1 MIWKEKQNGSE
12 PFYHLNCIKNPINF
26 FAKLRRVRFPPR
38 LSLCMH
44 TFHFTGQT
52 AASLV
57 AYQQA
62 EGEHSLLY
70 EVRKGKDSQWNC
82 PELQLTLSCG
92 VHCQFAPAGNLTLF
106 LSLLFQHI
114 QTLSNFMIWCIIV
127 RCMNFPHIV
136 EIILLTI
143 NTQQSLL
150 LSEWGNTRTLRPR
163 KKKNNNN
170 KTAHNPKERREHLEE
185 DNKALYATFVQLAL
199 CYRNLVRALL
209 IS

>member
-1 MIWKEKQNGSE
+1 
-12 PFYHLNCIKNPINF
+12 
-26 FAKLRRVRFPPR
+26 
-38 LSLCMH
+38 MH

-52 AASLV
+52 AASPV

-106 LSLLFQHI
+106 LLFQHI

-163 KKKNNNN
+163 KKKTTTTKQHIIPKRGESIWK
-170 KTAHNPKERREHLEE
+170 KTIK
-185 DNKALYATFVQLAL
+185 LYMPPLFNLL
-199 CYRNLVRALL
+199 CVTE
-209 IS
+209 I